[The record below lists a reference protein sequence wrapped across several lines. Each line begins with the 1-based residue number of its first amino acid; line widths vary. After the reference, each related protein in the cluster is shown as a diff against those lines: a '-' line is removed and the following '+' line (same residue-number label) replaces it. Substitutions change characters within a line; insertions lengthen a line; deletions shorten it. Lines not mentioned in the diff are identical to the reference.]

1 MNTISDLLH
10 NMFADRQLAP
20 DEYLGDDGL
29 IYCAKCRTPRQV
41 RVEVLGKLVT
51 PPVCALAD
59 GKQKKRQKL
68 SESSKNFWTV
78 CPV

>member
-1 MNTISDLLH
+1 MNTISELLH
-10 NMFADRQLAP
+10 NMFADRQPAP

-51 PPVCALAD
+51 PPVMCACRREAEEKAEKER
-59 GKQKKRQKL
+59 KQHP
-68 SESSKNFWTV
+68 SES
-78 CPV
+78 